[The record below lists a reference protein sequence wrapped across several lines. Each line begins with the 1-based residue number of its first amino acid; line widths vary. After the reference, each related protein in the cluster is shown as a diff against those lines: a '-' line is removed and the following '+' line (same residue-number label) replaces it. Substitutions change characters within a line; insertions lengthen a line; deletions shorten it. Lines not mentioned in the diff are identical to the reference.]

1 MADNNVVITVDVQG
15 NATEKTQSL
24 RAQMKQLR
32 DELARLPEGTAEF
45 NKVQREL
52 GALTDRVGDLSRSVN
67 TLAGDPLERL
77 NNSFS
82 MIGSSI
88 LSLDFGAAQTG
99 LQGMSAAIADVD
111 MKDISEAAKGF
122 ASSIGSLATSLL
134 TNPFALIAGGA
145 ALVVTQYDAILE
157 LMTQVTEEQKHQ
169 REIVD
174 ETAKA
179 FSAEAVQLEKL
190 SSEINTNNTSQDRR
204 NQILADL
211 QKKYPDYL
219 GNIINEKTSIN
230 DLNLA
235 LEKVNKALILKY
247 EIQAR
252 EKSIQPLFEER
263 LNVENQIAEAEKLRL
278 DRQNK
283 ILQKEQEARRS
294 GGSAAASIYAEL
306 DVLKNAQDNTV
317 ERLKGELQGIN
328 DRINGEIKKIGQTQL
343 SLDALVVK
351 SAQKTTETKVKEV
364 EKQKEQEKK
373 YTEDELK
380 TIESRGLTRLEVE
393 RTAGIDISKM
403 REDLANSRAA
413 TEIAIEEQKRQTILE
428 GEIALKNARL
438 QIAQQV
444 LGGLTDLNSILTD
457 AGIVNAKK
465 SFQINKALGI
475 AQASI
480 TTYEG
485 AANAFTTAS
494 KSPIAIAFPGYPALM
509 AGIAVTAGLAKVA
522 KIAATKFNPG
532 STTTPS
538 GGGGGGGGSAM
549 GGGGMS
555 GSTAVP
561 SLDLSF
567 LNNKQTKAQPIQS
580 YVLATN
586 VTSAQDAQQK
596 IIDQSKLIK

>member
-1 MADNNVVITVDVQG
+1 MADNKVVLEFELQG

-24 RAQMKQLR
+24 RTQMRQLR
-32 DELARLPEGTAEF
+32 EELAKLPEGTAEF

-52 GALTDRVGDLSRSVN
+52 GALTDKVGDLSRSVN

-77 NNSFS
+77 NNSFG

-145 ALVVTQYDAILE
+145 ALVVTQYDAIIE

-263 LNVENQIAEAEKLRL
+263 LNVENKIAEAEKLRL

-351 SAQKTTETKVKEV
+351 SAQKTTETKAKEV
-364 EKQKEQEKK
+364 EKQKTQEKK

-380 TIESRGLTRLEVE
+380 SIQSKGLTRLELE
-393 RTAGIDISKM
+393 RTAAIDISKM
-403 REDLANSRAA
+403 QEDLANSRAA
-413 TEIAIEEQKRQTILE
+413 TEIAIEEKKRQTILE
-428 GEIALKNARL
+428 GEIALKNAKL

-444 LGGLTDLNSILTD
+444 LGGLMDLNSLLTD

-475 AQASI
+475 AQASMA
-480 TTYEG
+480 TYEG
-485 AANAFTTAS
+485 ATNAFTTAS
-494 KSPIAIAFPGYPALM
+494 KSPISIAFPGYPALM
-509 AGIAVTAGLAKVA
+509 AGIAITAGLAKVA

-532 STTTPS
+532 STTPPS
-538 GGGGGGGGSAM
+538 TGGGGGGGGGM
-549 GGGGMS
+549 GGGG
-555 GSTAVP
+555 GSTSAP
-561 SLDLSF
+561 ALDLSF
-567 LNNKQTKAQPIQS
+567 LNNGQTKAQPIQS

-596 IIDQSKLIK
+596 IIDQAKLIK

>member
-1 MADNNVVITVDVQG
+1 MADNKVVLEFEIKG
-15 NATEKTQSL
+15 NGEQKAQSV
-24 RAQMKQLR
+24 RAQMKALR
-32 DELARLPEGTAEF
+32 DELLRLDEGTAEF
-45 NKVQREL
+45 EKVQRKL
-52 GALTDRVGDLSRSVN
+52 GDLTDKVGDLSKGVN

-235 LEKVNKALILKY
+235 LEKVNRALILKY

-263 LNVENQIAEAEKLRL
+263 LNVENQIAEAERLRL

-317 ERLKGELQGIN
+317 ERLQGELQGIN
-328 DRINGEIKKIGQTQL
+328 DRINNEIKKIGQTQL

-351 SAQKTTETKVKEV
+351 SAQKTTETKAKEV

-373 YTEDELK
+373 YSEDELK
-380 TIESRGLTRLEVE
+380 TIQSRGLTRLELE
-393 RTAGIDISKM
+393 RTAAIDISKM

-444 LGGLTDLNSILTD
+444 LTGLTDLNNILTD

-475 AQASI
+475 TQATI
-480 TTYEG
+480 ATYEG
-485 AANAFTTAS
+485 AANAFTTAA
-494 KSPIAIAFPGYPALM
+494 KSPITIGFPGYPAVM
-509 AGIAVTAGLAKVA
+509 AGVAVAAGLAKVA

-532 STTTPS
+532 TTTPPPA
-538 GGGGGGGGSAM
+538 GGGGGGGGGGGM
-549 GGGGMS
+549 GGGG
-555 GSTAVP
+555 STTAP
-561 SLDLSF
+561 ALDLSF
-567 LNNKQTKAQPIQS
+567 LNNGQTKAQPIQS

-596 IIDQSKLIK
+596 ILDQSKLIN